1 MCFSPS
7 FLYLNNTFGSLTYAA
22 SLLTDPVAWLSR
34 HQFYLALSVLLRL
47 KIAEIAP
54 LARMQTEQWALALT
68 TRHDAAIITQ
78 LPHWWYPCYTKNH
91 TDENEILANLTTNS
105 IYDGTLGRLADWLLV
120 DLAVADVVDFWTTI
134 APAHALC
141 LDGWC
146 GASLWVSWFPF
157 PTCVAPV
164 ISLLSCCAHRFH

>member
-54 LARMQTEQWALALT
+54 LARMQTEQ
-68 TRHDAAIITQ
+68 
-78 LPHWWYPCYTKNH
+78 
-91 TDENEILANLTTNS
+91 
-105 IYDGTLGRLADWLLV
+105 
-120 DLAVADVVDFWTTI
+120 
-134 APAHALC
+134 
-141 LDGWC
+141 
-146 GASLWVSWFPF
+146 
-157 PTCVAPV
+157 
-164 ISLLSCCAHRFH
+164 